1 MIRLTKYRN
10 TSVGVMGLGKAGMAA
25 VRALLASD
33 ATVYAWDDSEQARH
47 RFSQDAAVAKYSRLK
62 LQEPGSWPWRE
73 LAGMVL
79 SPGIALTFP
88 APHPSVLMASEAK
101 VPVVGEV
108 DLLYETCPEARYIAI
123 TGTNGKSTTTA
134 LIAHILQHAGKRVQ
148 VGANFGTPALGL
160 GEMGED
166 GWYILEMS
174 SYQLD
179 LTKSAFFHGSVLL
192 NISPDHL
199 ERHGGMEGYINAK
212 KRIFSRQREKGL
224 ALVALDDG
232 YCRDIYI
239 ELVREHRPVML
250 PVAITQKLEKG
261 IYVSENGTLHDC
273 YGEEHYEY
281 GIGNLPHLSGP
292 HNWQNIAAAYGLAR
306 HYGVMPDTIMEAVA
320 SFGGLAHRLEL
331 VMGANGVRFYNDS
344 KATNAEAAARALA
357 AFDEIYWIVGG
368 RAKAGGIES
377 LEPYFDKINY
387 AFLIGEA
394 EEAFAAQLQG
404 KVGFARCKD
413 LETATR
419 KAASMAFTDRKENA
433 VVLLSPACASF
444 DQWPDFEAR
453 GDAFRE
459 YVKEL
464 AANGVA

>member
-1 MIRLTKYRN
+1 MIRLPKYKN
-10 TSVGVMGLGKAGMAA
+10 KSVGVMGLGKAGTAA

-47 RFSQDAAVAKYSRLK
+47 HFSLDAAVAKHGNLA
-62 LQEPGSWPWRE
+62 LMEPGGWPWRE

-79 SPGIALTFP
+79 SPGIPLTFP
-88 APHPSVLMASEAK
+88 APHPAALMASEAK

-108 DLLYETCPEARYIAI
+108 DLLYEACPEAHYIAV

-134 LIAHILQHAGKRVQ
+134 LIAHILQHAGKQVQ
-148 VGANFGTPALGL
+148 IGANFGTPALGL
-160 GEMGED
+160 SEQGEG

-179 LTKSAFFHGSVLL
+179 LTKSAFFNGSVLL

-199 ERHGGMEGYINAK
+199 ERHGGMEGYMNAK
-212 KRIFSRQREKGL
+212 KRIFSRQRDNDL

-232 YCRDIYI
+232 YCRDVYI

-250 PVAITQKLEKG
+250 PVSVTQKLEKG
-261 IYVSENGTLHDC
+261 IYVSESGTLHDC

-281 GIGNLPHLSGP
+281 DIGNLPHLCGP

-306 HYGVMPDTIMEAVA
+306 HFGVMPDAIMEAVT
-320 SFGGLAHRLEL
+320 SFGGLAHRLEQ
-331 VMGANGVRFYNDS
+331 VMTVNGVRFYNDS

-357 AFDEIYWIVGG
+357 AFDEIYWIAGG

-377 LEPYFDKINY
+377 LEPYFGKINY

-404 KVGFARCKD
+404 KVGYVRCKD
-413 LETATR
+413 LETATH

-453 GDAFRE
+453 GNAFRE

-464 AANGVA
+464 AAKGVA